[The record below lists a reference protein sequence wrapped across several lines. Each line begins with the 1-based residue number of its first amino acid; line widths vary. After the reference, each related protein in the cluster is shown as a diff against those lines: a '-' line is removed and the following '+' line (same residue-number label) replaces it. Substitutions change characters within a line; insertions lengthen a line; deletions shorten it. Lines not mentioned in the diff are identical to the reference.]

1 MSNDARSGNANR
13 HVLVRY
19 LLVQIACPKS
29 LSTFWASGRPIRHL
43 YFKRTLRTSQTNNQH
58 QSSDMT
64 ASTRGVN
71 LAVTK
76 QLSDTIFSSQCMH
89 NRHRQKQCKRFFLQ
103 DEIAMAS
110 ITRTSVRRR
119 SFAAPSGASPKGVR
133 REDKTTR
140 RRPVGLAKPYGLEL
154 F

>member
-1 MSNDARSGNANR
+1 MFFSDQIACPKSLQLFGHLVPGTRRAFPEHIRPASRDVSNDARSGNANR
-13 HVLVRY
+13 YVLVRY
-19 LLVQIACPKS
+19 LLVQIAYPKS

-76 QLSDTIFSSQCMH
+76 QLSDTIFSSQCMQ
-89 NRHRQKQCKRFFLQ
+89 NRHCKGSANF
-103 DEIAMAS
+103 IS
-110 ITRTSVRRR
+110 
-119 SFAAPSGASPKGVR
+119 SG
-133 REDKTTR
+133 
-140 RRPVGLAKPYGLEL
+140 
-154 F
+154 